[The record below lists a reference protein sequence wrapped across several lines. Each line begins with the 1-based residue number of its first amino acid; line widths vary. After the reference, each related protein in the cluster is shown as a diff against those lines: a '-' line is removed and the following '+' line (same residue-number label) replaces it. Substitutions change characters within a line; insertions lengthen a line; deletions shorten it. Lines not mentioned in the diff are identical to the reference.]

1 MHPRR
6 GTTFDR
12 DRGSLLTWTVRVLC
26 IVPSRIGS
34 TRLPAKP
41 LRLLAGEPLV
51 RHVVRRVVE
60 FDFGPVLVAT
70 DDERVVE
77 AVVDTGARA
86 VMTDADCGSG
96 TERVAAA
103 LRQGSHDVD
112 VVVNVQGDEPLIP
125 REAVLGAIERVSGG
139 DDVGTAAGLLDAG
152 LLRDPDRVKVEV
164 DGRGRARRF
173 FRHARAAG
181 CAWGCAV
188 FQHIGV
194 YAYRPRALA
203 RWVDLPPVAGERD
216 ERLEQLRPL
225 AYGMTIGVAALD
237 HAPPTG
243 VDTEADLRAVERH
256 LEVLTGG

>member
-1 MHPRR
+1 MHRRR

-12 DRGSLLTWTVRVLC
+12 DRGTLLTWTVRVLC

-34 TRLPAKP
+34 TRLPGKP

-60 FDFGPVLVAT
+60 FDFGLVLVAT
-70 DDERVVE
+70 DDQRVVE
-77 AVVDTGARA
+77 AVADTGAGA
-86 VMTDADCGSG
+86 IMTDAGCGSG

-125 REAVLGAIERVSGG
+125 REAVLGAIERVSAG
-139 DDVGTAAGLLDAG
+139 DDVGTAAGLLDVR

-164 DGRGRARRF
+164 DERGRARRF
-173 FRHARAAG
+173 FRTPRAAG
-181 CAWGCAV
+181 CPWGCAV

-203 RWVDLPPVAGERD
+203 RWVDLPPVASERD